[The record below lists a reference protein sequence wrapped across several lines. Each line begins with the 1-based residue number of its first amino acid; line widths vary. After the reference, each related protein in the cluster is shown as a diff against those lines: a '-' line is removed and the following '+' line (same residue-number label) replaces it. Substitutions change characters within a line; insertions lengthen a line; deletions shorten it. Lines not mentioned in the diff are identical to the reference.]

1 MADTRLRRY
10 INRELSWLEFN
21 ARVLYQATR
30 SDVPLLERLK
40 YLCIVTTNFDE
51 FFMVRVAAVK
61 RQIETG
67 DYVQCPSGIAPSAL
81 LTRILGRTREL
92 AQQKYRC
99 LLEDL
104 LPGLARAGLVL
115 RRPGDYT
122 PTQSSFLQK
131 LFKDEVFPVLTPIRV
146 SVGQPMPYVT
156 NLRLYSAFMVRPQ
169 PGADLI
175 SSVSDLTSPDGFP
188 GAERRSP
195 LSAEVPLAS
204 AERSPASAQD
214 EERQEFLS
222 IVQIPTSLD
231 RIIYLP
237 DEAGTVSFALLE
249 DVVVQ
254 HAAALFPGYTVTDH
268 CMFRVTRD
276 ADMGVD
282 EERDEDFVEAMEQ
295 VIAGR
300 EFSHAVRLS
309 VSRGAG
315 RLRKILA
322 QVIGIDQGEVFD
334 KSEPLDVGSLIALTS
349 IPGFEELKFPRWQH
363 FDSPNLPPDQPVWDV
378 LRRRD
383 VALYHPFESF
393 EPVIRLLQDAASD
406 PAVLAIKMTLY
417 RTSGDSPVVRALER
431 AAEAGKQVTVLV
443 EIKARFDEERNITWA
458 ERLERSGVIVIHGVA
473 RLKVHAKVLLIIRRE
488 PDGIRRYVHLGT
500 GNYNENTARL
510 YTDLGLMTTRTEVA
524 YEAGV
529 FFNAITGYSAIPALN
544 KLSMAPVGLKG
555 RILQLIQRETLRS
568 RAGIAARILGK
579 LNSLADPEVIE
590 ALYEASQAG
599 VEIKL
604 NVRGICML
612 VPGVRGLSDRIS
624 VVSIIDR
631 YLEHSRMLYFHN
643 GGTPEVYGS
652 SADWMP
658 RNLERR
664 VELMFPI
671 EDEEARARATAIL
684 EVAFRDTTNAHLM
697 QPNGAY
703 RPVAGMWRGP
713 AVRSQELLHE
723 SARER
728 APDAGVTNQK
738 VFEAR
743 RKLPKV

>member
-1 MADTRLRRY
+1 MTDTRSQRF

-21 ARVLYQATR
+21 ARVLSQAER
-30 SDVPLLERLK
+30 PDVPTLERLK
-40 YLCIVTTNFDE
+40 FACIVTTNLDE

-61 RQIETG
+61 RQIKTG
-67 DYVQCPSGIAPSAL
+67 DYVQCPSGIAPSVL
-81 LTRILGRTREL
+81 LARILARAREL
-92 AQQKYRC
+92 ADRKYRC
-99 LLEDL
+99 LLGEI

-115 RRPGDYT
+115 RRPGHYT
-122 PTQSSFLQK
+122 PAQSTFLKK
-131 LFKDEVFPVLTPIRV
+131 LFQEEIFPVLTPIRV
-146 SVGQPMPYVT
+146 SVGQPMPYIT
-156 NLRLYSAFMVRPQ
+156 NLRLYSAFIVRPQ

-175 SSVSDLTSPDGFP
+175 
-188 GAERRSP
+188 
-195 LSAEVPLAS
+195 
-204 AERSPASAQD
+204 PAAD
-214 EERQEFLS
+214 EDRDEYLS

-254 HAAALFPGYTVTDH
+254 HAAALFPGYAVTDE

-300 EFSHAVRLS
+300 EFSDAVRLS
-309 VSRGAG
+309 VSRDAG
-315 RLRKILA
+315 RLRGVLA
-322 QVIGIDQGEVFD
+322 DVIGIDQGEVFD
-334 KSEPLDVGSLIALTS
+334 KSEPLDVGALVSLTAIA
-349 IPGFEELKFPRWQH
+349 GFEEHKFPRWLH
-363 FDSPNLPPDQPVWDV
+363 YDSPDLPADQPIWDV

-383 VALYHPFESF
+383 VGLYHPFESF
-393 EPVIRLLQDAASD
+393 EPVVRLLQDAAND

-458 ERLERSGVIVIHGVA
+458 ERLERAGVIVIHGVA

-488 PDGIRRYVHLGT
+488 QDGIRRYVHLGT
-500 GNYNENTARL
+500 GNYNDSTARL
-510 YTDLGLMTTRTEVA
+510 YTDLGLMTTSAEIA

-544 KLSMAPVGLKG
+544 KLSMAPIGLKG

-568 RAGIAARILGK
+568 RAGIAARIQAK
-579 LNSLADPEVIE
+579 LNSLADPDVIE

-604 NVRGICML
+604 NIRGICML
-612 VPGVRGLSDRIS
+612 VPGVRGLSDNIT

-631 YLEHSRMLYFHN
+631 YLEHARIFSFHN
-643 GGTPEVYGS
+643 GGTPEIYAS

-664 VELMFPI
+664 IELMFPV
-671 EDEEARARATAIL
+671 EDSDVRARATAVL
-684 EVAFRDTTNAHLM
+684 DAAFRDSTNAHVML
-697 QPNGAY
+697 PNGAY
-703 RPVAGMWRGP
+703 RPASVGRRGP
-713 AVRSQELLHE
+713 AVRSQQVLQDH
-723 SARER
+723 ARGR
-728 APDAGVTNQK
+728 APDTGVTNQK

-743 RKLPKV
+743 RKPPKAQDGKIR

>member
-1 MADTRLRRY
+1 MADTRTQRY

-21 ARVLYQATR
+21 ARVLYQAER
-30 SDVPLLERLK
+30 SDVPMLERLK
-40 YLCIVTTNFDE
+40 YVCIVTSNFDE

-61 RQIETG
+61 RQIEMG

-92 AQQKYRC
+92 AKRKYRC
-99 LLEDL
+99 LLGEI
-104 LPGLARAGLVL
+104 LPGLARGGLVL

-122 PTQSSFLQK
+122 PTQSSFLQN
-131 LFKDEVFPVLTPIRV
+131 LFQEEVFPVLTPIRV

-175 SSVSDLTSPDGFP
+175 
-188 GAERRSP
+188 
-195 LSAEVPLAS
+195 
-204 AERSPASAQD
+204 PAAD
-214 EERQEFLS
+214 EDREEFLS

-254 HAAALFPGYTVTDH
+254 HAAALFPGYAVTDH

-300 EFSHAVRLS
+300 EFSDAVRLS
-309 VSRGAG
+309 VSRDAG
-315 RLRKILA
+315 RLRRILA
-322 QVIGIDQGEVFD
+322 EVIGIDQGEVFD
-334 KSEPLDVGSLIALTS
+334 KSEPLDVGALISLTS
-349 IPGFEELKFPRWQH
+349 IAGFEEHKFPRWH
-363 FDSPNLPPDQPVWDV
+363 HYDSPALPADQPIWDV

-393 EPVIRLLQDAASD
+393 EPVVRLLQDAAGD

-431 AAEAGKQVTVLV
+431 AAKAGKQVTVLV
-443 EIKARFDEERNITWA
+443 EIKARFDEEQNITWA
-458 ERLERSGVIVIHGVA
+458 ERLERAGVIVIHGVA

-488 PDGIRRYVHLGT
+488 QDGIRRYVHLGT
-500 GNYNENTARL
+500 GNYNDSTARL
-510 YTDLGLMTTRTEVA
+510 YTDLALMTTRTDVA

-544 KLSMAPVGLKG
+544 KLSMAPIGLKG

-568 RAGIAARILGK
+568 RAGIAARIHAK
-579 LNSLADPEVIE
+579 LNSLADPDVIE
-590 ALYEASQAG
+590 ALYQASQAG

-604 NVRGICML
+604 NIRGICML
-612 VPGVRGLSDRIS
+612 VPGVRGLSDNIT
-624 VVSIIDR
+624 VISIIDR
-631 YLEHSRMLYFHN
+631 LLEHARILYFHN
-643 GGTPEVYGS
+643 GGTPEVYAS
-652 SADWMP
+652 SADWMS

-664 VELMFPI
+664 IELMFPL
-671 EDEEARARATAIL
+671 EDDEVRARATAVL
-684 EVAFRDTTNAHLM
+684 DAAFRDSTNAHVML
-697 QPNGAY
+697 PDGTY
-703 RPVAGMWRGP
+703 RPVTAERRGI
-713 AVRSQELLHE
+713 AIRSQQVLQEC
-723 SARER
+723 ARER

-743 RKLPKV
+743 RKLPRV